1 MMSMECP
8 WGSKE
13 DNLTRVS
20 GDEEKSDEIVTVGKV
35 MEIQNTSS
43 EN

>member
-1 MMSMECP
+1 M
-8 WGSKE
+8 GSKE
-13 DNLTRVS
+13 DNLTRV
-20 GDEEKSDEIVTVGKV
+20 GRDEEKLDEILTMGKA